1 MKIIE
6 FNKYQ
11 DSPFAV
17 GCFHILKFRKRSLIE
32 ISVEEQCYKSIPS
45 LLLQIGSDTLLYL
58 SLGLIKF
65 NINLTIW
72 GQHYEW

>member
-6 FNKYQ
+6 FNNYP
-11 DSPFAV
+11 DSSIPTW
-17 GCFHILKFRKRSLIE
+17 CLHILKFRKRSLIE
-32 ISVEEQCYKSIPS
+32 ISVEKQCYKSIPS